1 MILGVEIFICS
12 PNFFGISGSLS
23 GFFMLVNI
31 FRAGNSGI
39 RGVWRWKSGGRDIE
53 IGGSRGSPPRFRGSR
68 GGSTPLRG
76 GRDPSGRGRDPSGGV
91 RDPPPGG
98 SGTLPGGSGT
108 PLRGGPGGSGTGFQD
123 LPGPQSMHNRLSSF
137 PEAQ

>member
-12 PNFFGISGSLS
+12 PNSLWFS
-23 GFFMLVNI
+23 LVALRACWHNHKI
-31 FRAGNSGI
+31 GAGNSGI
-39 RGVWRWKSGGRDIE
+39 WGVWRWKSGGRDIE